1 MEIYYNLRQ
10 LGITNCVDRQLL
22 RNAAT
27 LITKCVVRFYLKK
40 CRNPYYKTRKLLQ
53 NVATL
58 ITKSVGYYK
67 MPQNNV
73 TLHNAEKV
81 DKIFAAIVEKSR
93 II

>member
-1 MEIYYNLRQ
+1 MRRPTI
-10 LGITNCVDRQLL
+10 
-22 RNAAT
+22 
-27 LITKCVVRFYLKK
+27 ITKCCNPYYKIRNALLLKK

-58 ITKSVGYYK
+58 ITKCIGYYK